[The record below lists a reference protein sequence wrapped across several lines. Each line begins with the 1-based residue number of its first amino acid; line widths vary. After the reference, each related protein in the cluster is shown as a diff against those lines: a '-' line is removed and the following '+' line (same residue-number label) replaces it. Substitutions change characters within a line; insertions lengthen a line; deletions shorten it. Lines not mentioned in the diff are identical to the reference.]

1 MELTKSHIA
10 TQKGSLRSTASTKLS
25 TAEVIQL
32 FALSRKH
39 RFGFFEVVTDIV
51 EDGIYYR
58 PTSTHVRS
66 SRKRKA
72 VQQQIPFDTDV
83 VANQVQMAID
93 SQDQAVQTA
102 TLKDV
107 KMLLEGKILKGEK
120 MVKRKKKMP
129 NELISYLETNAPQQ
143 GQGADGESAEV

>member
-1 MELTKSHIA
+1 LTAKKIEHTRTHWCIA
-10 TQKGSLRSTASTKLS
+10 
-25 TAEVIQL
+25 
-32 FALSRKH
+32 
-39 RFGFFEVVTDIV
+39 
-51 EDGIYYR
+51 DGLVFYSYR

-83 VANQVQMAID
+83 VATQVQMAID

-120 MVKRKKKMP
+120 MVKRKKNMP
-129 NELISYLETNAPQQ
+129 NELISYLETNAPQK
-143 GQGADGESAEV
+143 GQGADGQSAEV